1 MMKEL
6 EIINTINDI
15 INILPVIFQYVVP
28 GYFCIH
34 FYMQKSLVKT
44 HIYGK
49 AVL

>member
-28 GYFCIH
+28 GYF
-34 FYMQKSLVKT
+34 
-44 HIYGK
+44 
-49 AVL
+49 

>member
-28 GYFCIH
+28 GDRFKFCVN
-34 FYMQKSLVKT
+34 VKN
-44 HIYGK
+44 
-49 AVL
+49 

>member
-28 GYFCIH
+28 GRPF
-34 FYMQKSLVKT
+34 Q
-44 HIYGK
+44 
-49 AVL
+49 VLCKR